1 MTRDTELLPDRGGLL
16 TEQRLARSATLDS
29 MSTLEIVGL
38 INDEDAT
45 VAAAVRR
52 ASGAIARFIDDAC
65 EGMQRGGRL
74 IYVGAGTSGRLGV
87 LDAAECPPTFQSPPG
102 MVVGV
107 IAGGDAAL
115 RKSSEA
121 REDDACGAHGELRA
135 MGVCTDDA
143 VLGIAAGGTT
153 PFVRGAIEFAAGMGA
168 CTGLLACAR
177 VEPPMGC
184 RHLIVVETG
193 PEVVTGSTRMKAG
206 TATKFVLNTIST
218 TVMVQMGKV
227 YENLMV
233 DLRASNSKLRDR
245 AVRIVSEL
253 TGLGRLE
260 SVALLEAAGG
270 EVKTAIVMRRSGVNA
285 EDARARIA
293 SCGGSLRKAI
303 EAGAPA

>member
-1 MTRDTELLPDRGGLL
+1 MTRDTESLPDRGGLL
-16 TEQRLARSATLDS
+16 TEQRLARSMSLDS
-29 MSTLEIVGL
+29 MSTPQIVGL

-52 ASGAIARFIDDAC
+52 VSGSIARFIDDAY
-65 EGMQRGGRL
+65 EGMRAGGRL
-74 IYVGAGTSGRLGV
+74 IYIGAGTSGRLGV
-87 LDAAECPPTFQSPPG
+87 LDASECPPTFQTPAG
-102 MVVGV
+102 LVVGI

-121 REDDACGAHGELRA
+121 REDVPSGAHEELRA
-135 MGVCTDDA
+135 MGVGVGDT

-153 PFVRGAIEFAAGMGA
+153 PFVRGAVEFAAMAGA
-168 CTGLLACAR
+168 RTGLLVCVK
-177 VEPPMGC
+177 VEPPAGC

-206 TATKFVLNTIST
+206 TATKLVLNTIST
-218 TVMVQMGKV
+218 TLMVRLGKV

-233 DLRASNSKLRDR
+233 DLRASNAKLRDR
-245 AVRIVSEL
+245 AVRIVMEL
-253 TGLGRLE
+253 TDLGRKE
-260 SVALLEAAGG
+260 SIALLDAAGG
-270 EVKTAIVMRRSGVNA
+270 EVKTAILMQRSGVNA

-303 EAGAPA
+303 DAGAPA